1 MENTDEIFE
10 ENALDS
16 SVLEEI
22 EHVAEQLGENA
33 ECEETEREIGTEG
46 AEAGGTEAGGTEPIG
61 DVAEEDATMSVLRR
75 FPKVCARIA
84 ELMNERAEA
93 VALEVIGKGLDF
105 ENAVAN
111 ADKEGY
117 VRGKNEK
124 IELIKGGR
132 MPQLDAE
139 SADEDDEKPAWDL
152 FPRYRK
158 RSVWES

>member
-22 EHVAEQLGENA
+22 EHVAEQLGENV
-33 ECEETEREIGTEG
+33 ECEETEREIGTE
-46 AEAGGTEAGGTEPIG
+46 AEGTDPIG

-158 RSVWES
+158 RSVWEC

>member
-1 MENTDEIFE
+1 MAEPLGENVET
-10 ENALDS
+10 
-16 SVLEEI
+16 EEI
-22 EHVAEQLGENA
+22 ENEVVAESEIPVGNIA
-33 ECEETEREIGTEG
+33 E
-46 AEAGGTEAGGTEPIG
+46 
-61 DVAEEDATMSVLRR
+61 DDATMNVLKR

-93 VALEVIGKGLDF
+93 VALDIIGKGLDF

-124 IELIKGGR
+124 IEIVKGGR

-139 SADEDDEKPAWDL
+139 SEDEEKAELFSHTL
-152 FPRYRK
+152 FPRYEK
-158 RSVWES
+158 RSVWEGV

>member
-10 ENALDS
+10 ENALGS

-33 ECEETEREIGTEG
+33 ECKETEREIGTEG
-46 AEAGGTEAGGTEPIG
+46 AEAGGTEPIG

-132 MPQLDAE
+132 MPRLDAE
-139 SADEDDEKPAWDL
+139 SADEDDEKPVRDL